1 MGDAPVV
8 GIFVGGRSRRM
19 GGEPKGL
26 LPSPHGEQTLV
37 EALADAAAEAGID
50 AVLVGDV
57 AAYDEV
63 LVDLARLSDRPA
75 GIGPLGGL
83 GALLAHAG
91 ERVAISVA
99 CDMPHVDAAVLR
111 HLVDHPSDAA
121 VVAPRREGRWEPMLA
136 RWRAAVV
143 RPVLERALERG
154 VRSFQALLADLD
166 VSELPVDERVD
177 RALVDWDNPS
187 DVERAR

>member
-1 MGDAPVV
+1 MGDGPVV

-26 LPSPHGEQTLV
+26 LHVPGGDETLV
-37 EALADAAAEAGID
+37 ESLARAASEAGLE

-63 LVDLARLSDRPA
+63 LPGLLRLSDRPT

-83 GALLAHAG
+83 GALLHHAG
-91 ERVAISVA
+91 DGLALSVA
-99 CDMPHVDAAVLR
+99 CDMPHVDAGVLR
-111 HLVDHPSDAA
+111 VLVDHPAEAA
-121 VVAPRREGRWEPMLA
+121 VLAPRRDGRWEPMLA
-136 RWRAAVV
+136 RWRAAAV
-143 RPVLERALERG
+143 RPTLGRAVERG
-154 VRSFQALLADLD
+154 VRSFQALLGEIEVA
-166 VSELPVDERVD
+166 ELAVDARMD
-177 RALVDWDNPS
+177 RALVDWDNPA